1 MIYIVC
7 SKLPNSTILP
17 AMAVSNTGITQL
29 PTQKLLFF
37 HLFMISVS
45 FFLIFPCAT
54 SLSFNFTCFDRN
66 KGQIYF
72 EKDAFVSPDQVIQLT
87 RNLQNAAMNYS
98 WGRATYM
105 KQLHLWDKV
114 SGNLTDFTTSFT
126 FVIDSQKNSRYGD
139 GLAFFLAPNRAQLPS
154 KMTGGSGLGI
164 VSPSQALNTRK
175 NRFVAVEFDT
185 YRNDWDPRYPIKDH
199 VGININSMKSVK
211 MPHG

>member
-1 MIYIVC
+1 
-7 SKLPNSTILP
+7 
-17 AMAVSNTGITQL
+17 MAVSNTGITQL

-54 SLSFNFTCFDRN
+54 SLSFNFTGFDRN
-66 KGQIYF
+66 KGQIYL

-114 SGNLTDFTTSFT
+114 SENLTDFTTSFT
-126 FVIDSQKNSRYGD
+126 FVIDSQKNNRYGD
-139 GLAFFLAPNRAQLPS
+139 GLAFFLAPNRAQLP
-154 KMTGGSGLGI
+154 
-164 VSPSQALNTRK
+164 
-175 NRFVAVEFDT
+175 
-185 YRNDWDPRYPIKDH
+185 
-199 VGININSMKSVK
+199 
-211 MPHG
+211 